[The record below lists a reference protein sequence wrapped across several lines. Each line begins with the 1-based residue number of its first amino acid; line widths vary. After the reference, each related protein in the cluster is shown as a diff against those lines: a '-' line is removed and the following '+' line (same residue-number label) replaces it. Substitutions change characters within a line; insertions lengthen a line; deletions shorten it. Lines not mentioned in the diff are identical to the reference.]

1 MPAKRTRQVSP
12 DTGDEPLRAGFH
24 DSVYRKVRQIPEGK
38 VASYGM
44 IAKLI
49 GHPRHSRMVG
59 TALKCLPSHM
69 AFPYLPFAPAPVG
82 HSPSASNAS
91 SSSYSPPTTASTSYN
106 GDLDVSPSPDAN
118 ADVFAFPFGDRFSFV
133 EDVQPAPQPNP
144 DWVPWH
150 RVVSSTG
157 VISPRG
163 NDRAV
168 LRQADYLVAEGVE
181 VRDGP
186 RAAGGEPGPAN
197 PPGGGGVDAFG
208 LGGASGG
215 RVSMAKYGWSG

>member
-1 MPAKRTRQVSP
+1 MPAKRNRQASP
-12 DTGDEPLRAGFH
+12 DTEDEPLRAGFH
-24 DSVYRKVRQIPEGK
+24 DAVYRKTRQIPEGK
-38 VASYGM
+38 VASYGT

-69 AFPYLPFAPAPVG
+69 ASPYLPFAPAPVG

-91 SSSYSPPTTASTSYN
+91 SSSYSPTPTASTSPN

-118 ADVFAFPFGDRFSFV
+118 ADVFASLVGDPSSFV
-133 EDVQPAPQPNP
+133 DDVQPAPQPNP

-168 LRQADYLVAEGVE
+168 QRQADYLIAEGVE

-186 RAAGGEPGPAN
+186 RAAGGGAGPAN

-208 LGGASGG
+208 LGGVSGG